1 MSSAPARAAGSQR
14 KPFTDSPLLRLNV
27 PMPRGGGIAATKVP
41 KSVAD
46 SRVDETQLV
55 SGAVYSL
62 RTSGSVSAP
71 WVMARVGWPP
81 SFRIAQTAWARTRAD

>member
-27 PMPRGGGIAATKVP
+27 PMPQGGGIAATMVP

-46 SRVDETQLV
+46 SRGDETQPV
-55 SGAVYSL
+55 SGAVYSS

-71 WVMARVGWPP
+71 WVITRVGWLP
-81 SFRIAQTAWARTRAD
+81 SRRIAQTA